1 MKAIEL
7 LPSNLP
13 PLPELLPV
21 GSMTSAHSDEFY
33 RDGRS
38 SNDDEIIVI
47 YENIP
52 SKTFHQDSGNHD
64 IQVIPLDLS
73 PRVTEPPKKQHR
85 CESPITETGNIQI
98 RADLFQ
104 ARAYNNLQNES
115 SQCQTSEYE
124 EDGNLFWKMKY
135 ETLVKESKV

>member
-21 GSMTSAHSDEFY
+21 GSMTSAHNGEVY
-33 RDGRS
+33 REGS
-38 SNDDEIIVI
+38 SFNDDEIMVI

-52 SKTFHQDSGNHD
+52 SKTFHQSSVNHD
-64 IQVIPLDLS
+64 IQVDPLDLS
-73 PRVTEPPKKQHR
+73 PRMTEPPKKQHR
-85 CESPITETGNIQI
+85 CKSPITETGDIQI

-104 ARAYNNLQNES
+104 ARAYNSLQNES
-115 SQCQTSEYE
+115 SQTSE
-124 EDGNLFWKMKY
+124 EDWNLFWKMKY

>member
-1 MKAIEL
+1 MKVVEL

-52 SKTFHQDSGNHD
+52 SKPLQDSMNHE

-73 PRVTEPPKKQHR
+73 PRMAEPQKKQHR
-85 CESPITETGNIQI
+85 CESPINERGNIQF
-98 RADLFQ
+98 RA
-104 ARAYNNLQNES
+104 ARAYNNES
-115 SQCQTSEYE
+115 SQYQTFR
-124 EDGNLFWKMKY
+124 EDQNLFWKMKY
-135 ETLVKESKV
+135 ENLLEESKV